1 MTPSIFIS
9 AGEASGELYG
19 ALLARSLSHGFAPK
33 GETAEL
39 WGMGGPRMAAAGVEI
54 VVRSEDMAVM
64 GFTEI
69 VRHLPRIYREFRKLE
84 RAIRQRRPTVAVL
97 IDFPEIHFRLAQVIH
112 RLGIPVIYFVSPQL
126 WAWKPKRIKQV
137 QRYVKRMLVIF
148 PFEEKYYRER
158 GVEAEFVGHPLADLP
173 PPTIAREQF
182 AAENGL
188 DPARTWIGLLPG
200 SRLKEIEANLPE
212 MLAAA
217 RGLKDVPPGL
227 KPQFYSGA
235 DGTAEAVPFQSA
247 GTDEVFQR
255 PEQTELRGLKPLA
268 LGAADSARVNSC
280 PDTKQSSEVASGE
293 LKPQFYSGAD
303 GTAEAVPFQSEGTDE
318 VFQRPEQTELRGLK
332 PLAHGAAVSARV
344 NSRPDT
350 KQSSEVAGGDL
361 PRNYEFLIPLAP
373 TLDAAQRKVVLRM
386 VEILGGGLGVRLVD
400 DARAALFHARASV
413 VASGTATVE
422 AALIGNPFVV
432 VYRVSRLTYAIA
444 RRLVK
449 VPHVAM
455 ANLIAGKR
463 VVPELIQ
470 NDFTAANIVQHLM
483 PLLPDGPVRE
493 SMMKELG
500 AVREALHVH
509 PAAGRGND
517 PGAIETV
524 AAIVAREIKS
534 AYPSALHSGGAVEN
548 SPG

>member
-1 MTPSIFIS
+1 MNPSIFIS

-19 ALLARSLSHGFAPK
+19 ALLAASLQQCSAPK
-33 GETAEL
+33 AKTAEL
-39 WGMGGPRMAAAGVEI
+39 FGMGGPRMAAAGVEI

-69 VRHLPRIYREFRKLE
+69 VRHLPRIYREFRKLK
-84 RAIRQRRPTVAVL
+84 RAIRERRPTVAVL
-97 IDFPEIHFRLAQVIH
+97 IDFPEIHFRLAKEFH
-112 RLGIPVIYFVSPQL
+112 RLGVPVIYFVSPQL
-126 WAWKPKRIKQV
+126 WAWKQHRIRLVRKFV
-137 QRYVKRMLVIF
+137 QRMLVIF
-148 PFEEKYYRER
+148 PFEQAFYRER

-173 PPTIAREQF
+173 PPAIGRGQF

-200 SRLKEIEANLPE
+200 SRLKEIEANLPQ
-212 MLAAA
+212 MLEAA
-217 RGLKDVPPGL
+217 RSLL
-227 KPQFYSGA
+227 
-235 DGTAEAVPFQSA
+235 T
-247 GTDEVFQR
+247 
-255 PEQTELRGLKPLA
+255 
-268 LGAADSARVNSC
+268 
-280 PDTKQSSEVASGE
+280 PD
-293 LKPQFYSGAD
+293 P
-303 GTAEAVPFQSEGTDE
+303 
-318 VFQRPEQTELRGLK
+318 
-332 PLAHGAAVSARV
+332 AHGDPEGS
-344 NSRPDT
+344 
-350 KQSSEVAGGDL
+350 
-361 PRNYEFLIPLAP
+361 YEFLIPLAF

-386 VEILGGGLGVRLVD
+386 VENHGGGLPVRLVD

-413 VASGTATVE
+413 IASGTATVE

-470 NDFTAANIVQHLM
+470 HDFTAANIVQHLRQ
-483 PLLPDGPVRE
+483 LLPDGPARE

-500 AVREALHVH
+500 AIREALH

-517 PGAIETV
+517 LGAIETV
-524 AAIVAREIKS
+524 AALVAREIEA
-534 AYPSALHSGGAVEN
+534 AYPAAQEAAQ
-548 SPG
+548 P